1 MSLRLRMA
9 LLSGIAVAVIVVVFG
24 LTVFAITVAELYS
37 SAGGEIQSAQVRLE
51 QRFER
56 TLPGPLPD
64 AEGNVIINGY
74 TPAGEQIRQAPGL
87 LSRKLPITQK
97 ELNQALS
104 APSGAPP
111 TQVLRLPYLIR
122 IVPIS
127 GTVTLPGTGTLS
139 GPDAV
144 QVVVFGLDVSSA
156 YNAIRDLGIVLTVAG
171 LVVLAVSIGVFW
183 LVTGRALGPV
193 TELTRAAE
201 GLGADGNLSR
211 RLPLPPTN
219 DEIRRLSVTFNAS
232 LDRLEGAYR
241 ALSDALD
248 RQRRFVADASHEL
261 RTPLT
266 VILSNAEN
274 MRDVPDLPP
283 AERIEWL
290 DEMID
295 EAKRMANL
303 SSDLLLLARADTDEP
318 LRLGEVHWSE
328 FFEDLQRDAVRLCH
342 PRPVRASAPPELGTG
357 FADRSSLVR
366 VFRVL
371 FENIAR
377 HTPDAVEVLLGARR
391 EADNIVF
398 SVADTGPGVPAE
410 QLPHIFDRFF
420 RADQSRH
427 GRGTGL
433 GLAIAHQLVSRQRGV
448 IAARNRPQGGLEF
461 RISIPVTLERPAGAA
476 AAG

>member
-9 LLSGIAVAVIVVVFG
+9 LLSGIAVAVIIVVFG
-24 LTVFAITVAELYS
+24 LTVFGVTVAELYT
-37 SAGGEIQSAQVRLE
+37 SADIEMQNEQTRLE
-51 QRFER
+51 ARFER
-56 TLPGPLPD
+56 TLPSPLPPSS
-64 AEGNVIINGY
+64 GGVIINGY
-74 TPAGEQIRQAPGL
+74 TPAGDRIRQSPGL
-87 LSRKLPITQK
+87 AAHILPITHQ
-97 ELNQALS
+97 ELNQALNAPKGS
-104 APSGAPP
+104 A
-111 TQVLRLPYLIR
+111 TVVFRQRYLMR
-122 IVPIS
+122 IVS
-127 GTVTLPGTGTLS
+127 MTGTVSLPGTGALS
-139 GPDAV
+139 GPVSV
-144 QVVVFGLDVSSA
+144 QVIVLGQDVSGALSA
-156 YNAIRDLGIVLTVAG
+156 IQGLGFVLSVVG
-171 LVVLAVSIGVFW
+171 LVVLAVSVGLLW
-183 LVTGRALGPV
+183 LVTGRALKPV
-193 TELTRAAE
+193 TDLTRAAE
-201 GLGADGNLSR
+201 GLGAGGSLGR

-241 ALSDALD
+241 ALSDALE

-274 MRDVPDLPP
+274 MRDVPDLP
-283 AERIEWL
+283 AGERIEWL

-318 LRLGEVHWSE
+318 LRLGEVRWSE
-328 FFEDLQRDAVRLCH
+328 FFDDLRRDAVRLCD
-342 PRPVRASAPPELGTG
+342 PRPVQASAPAELGAG

-377 HTPDAVEVLLGARR
+377 HTPETAAVLLGARR
-391 EADNIVF
+391 EAGNIVF
-398 SVADTGPGVPAE
+398 SVADSGPGVPAA

-420 RADQSRH
+420 RADESRH
-427 GRGTGL
+427 GRGSGL
-433 GLAIAHQLVSRQRGV
+433 GLAIAHQLVSRHRGV